1 MTHPSPEH
9 HRVIII
15 GGGQAGLSLSH
26 YLKQRSIDHLV
37 LEKHEPL
44 HAWRTQRWDS
54 FCLVTPNWQCKL
66 PGWEY
71 SGPEPHGFMVKQQ
84 IIDYLEGFV
93 RQVNPPMHTGVTV
106 QRVVPSA
113 RGGFEISTSAGSYTA
128 EQVVVA
134 SGGYHQPIIPRL
146 AERLPRDIVQVHSE
160 QYRNPQSLPPGKVL
174 VVGNGQSGAQLA
186 EDLHLAGRE
195 VILATGDAPRCA
207 RFYRGRDVVDWL
219 ADMGYYDMPVHEH
232 PLREGVRDNTN
243 HFVTGRDGGR
253 DIDLRQFAKE
263 GMQLYGLLTGLIG
276 RRAAIRPRPAQ
287 QPRPRRQDLQRHQRG
302 HRPPHRGQG
311 HRGAARLGLHPGV
324 GARRG
329 THHAEPARGR
339 HLGHRVVHRL
349 PARFRLA
356 RRPGVQWPRT
366 PGPCAGRD
374 GRAGPV
380 FHRPALAAT
389 PGVRAASRAWRG
401 MRSTWPSRSRPAAAG
416 AARATRRNW
425 PRACCPEPQ
434 AQRRPPQIR
443 TSAGRHRAC
452 MAAGRDAV
460 VTPRGAAP

>member
-106 QRVVPSA
+106 QRVVPSS

-160 QYRNPQSLPPGKVL
+160 QYRNPQSLSPGKVL

-276 RRAAIRPRPAQ
+276 DELQFAPDLRSNLDHADKIYNGINAAIDRHIAAKAIEAPPASVYTPVWEPGEERTTLNLREAGISAIVWCIGF
-287 QPRPRRQDLQRHQRG
+287 QPDFGWLDAPVFNGRG
-302 HRPPHRGQG
+302 HPGHVRGVT
-311 HRGAARLGLHPGV
+311 AVPGLYFIGLPWLYTWGSGRFSGV
-324 GARRG
+324 A
-329 THHAEPARGR
+329 
-339 HLGHRVVHRL
+339 
-349 PARFRLA
+349 
-356 RRPGVQWPRT
+356 
-366 PGPCAGRD
+366 
-374 GRAGPV
+374 
-380 FHRPALAAT
+380 
-389 PGVRAASRAWRG
+389 
-401 MRSTWPSRSRPAAAG
+401 
-416 AARATRRNW
+416 
-425 PRACCPEPQ
+425 
-434 AQRRPPQIR
+434 
-443 TSAGRHRAC
+443 
-452 MAAGRDAV
+452 RDALYLAEQIEARCGRSS
-460 VTPRGAAP
+460 TSHPTELAESLLS